1 MMDREDEK
9 TIDMFED
16 IDNDFVTNEFVNQY
30 KNGIVDNDTELLLQ
44 AKLSQLLNINIK
56 YMTVADNLKLAQ
68 SIKIYKDLLESHRKN
83 QKE

>member
-1 MMDREDEK
+1 MIDDRDEK

-16 IDNDFVTNEFVNQY
+16 IDNDFVTNEFINQY
-30 KNGIVDNDTELLLQ
+30 KNGIIDNDTELLLQ

>member
-1 MMDREDEK
+1 MIDDRDEK

-16 IDNDFVTNEFVNQY
+16 IDNDFVTNEFINQY

>member
-1 MMDREDEK
+1 MMDMEDEK
-9 TIDMFED
+9 TIDMFDD
-16 IDNDFVTNEFVNQY
+16 IGNDFVSNDFVNQY
-30 KNGIVDNDTELLLQ
+30 KNGIIDNDTELLLQ

>member
-1 MMDREDEK
+1 MIDKEDEK
-9 TIDMFED
+9 TIDMFD
-16 IDNDFVTNEFVNQY
+16 LIDDDFIDDDFVNQY
-30 KNGIVDNDTELLLQ
+30 KSGTIDNDTELLLQ
-44 AKLSQLLNINIK
+44 GKISQLLHLNIK

>member
-9 TIDMFED
+9 TIDMFDD
-16 IDNDFVTNEFVNQY
+16 IDNDFVTNEFINQY